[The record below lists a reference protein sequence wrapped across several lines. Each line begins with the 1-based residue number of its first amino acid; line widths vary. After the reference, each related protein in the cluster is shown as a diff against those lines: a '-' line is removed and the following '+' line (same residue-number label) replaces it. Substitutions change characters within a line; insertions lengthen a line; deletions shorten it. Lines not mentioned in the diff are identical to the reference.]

1 LIRYYDETRLGDIG
15 SVDRKREEAFV
26 YLKAF
31 IYVDQKR
38 ISRIHQTSIYSKK
51 DKFDLVI
58 EFDEQLNLLPYTTYI
73 GTCLVTSLH
82 PLLLRP
88 IR

>member
-1 LIRYYDETRLGDIG
+1 MIRYYDETKLGDVG
-15 SVDRKREEAFV
+15 FEERKRDQEYV

-38 ISRIHQTSIYSKK
+38 ISRIHQTSIYNTE

-73 GTCLVTSLH
+73 GNPLLTSLH
-82 PLLLRP
+82 TVLLRP
-88 IR
+88 F